1 MADAA
6 FDVVGIGDA
15 IVDVIAIRDES
26 FLAEEQLAKG
36 TMTLIDDARA
46 TALTDRI
53 GEGVEASGGSAGN
66 TMAAIASLGGKGAFI
81 GKVRDDR
88 LGRVYRSD
96 LTGIG
101 VTFNTPEATNGPGTG
116 RCLIVVTADGQR
128 TMATYLGIA
137 VELGPDEVDP
147 RVVTDA
153 KVTYLEGYLFDP
165 PQAKEAFHKAA
176 RLAHAAGR
184 KVALSLSDPFC
195 VARHRDAFREL
206 VDGSVDILFAN
217 EAEICSLYQT
227 EDFAAAVDAVRGH
240 VGIAALTRSEHGS
253 VILAG
258 GATHAVK
265 AAPVARVV
273 DTTGAGDLYAAG
285 FLFGLTN
292 GRPLPTCGAI
302 GSLCAAEI
310 ISHVGARPAVNLAG
324 LLRDSGLG

>member
-1 MADAA
+1 
-6 FDVVGIGDA
+6 
-15 IVDVIAIRDES
+15 
-26 FLAEEQLAKG
+26 
-36 TMTLIDDARA
+36 
-46 TALTDRI
+46 
-53 GEGVEASGGSAGN
+53 GVEASGESAGN

-101 VTFNTPEATNGPGTG
+101 VVFDTPEATSGPGTG

-147 RVVTDA
+147 QIIADA
-153 KVTYLEGYLFDP
+153 KVTYLEGYLFAP
-165 PQAKEAFHKAA
+165 PLAKEAFHKAA

-195 VARHRDAFREL
+195 VARHREAFREL
-206 VDGSVDILFAN
+206 VDAAVDILFAN

-227 EDFAAAVDAVRGH
+227 EDFAEAADAVRGR
-240 VGIAALTRSEHGS
+240 VDIAALTRSEHGS

-258 GATHAVK
+258 GATHTVK

-302 GSLCAAEI
+302 G
-310 ISHVGARPAVNLAG
+310 
-324 LLRDSGLG
+324 